1 MRTGFAGKDRDMK
14 NAEEM
19 LKTELERAK
28 KGLSP
33 KDAKRWLWGY
43 SDGLE
48 YALKLLEEE
57 KDARDGSH

>member
-1 MRTGFAGKDRDMK
+1 MK
-14 NAEEM
+14 NAEEI
-19 LKTELERAK
+19 LKAELERTK

-33 KDAKRWLWGY
+33 KDVKRWLWGY
-43 SDGLE
+43 YDGLE

>member
-1 MRTGFAGKDRDMK
+1 MK

-19 LKTELERAK
+19 LKAELERAK

-33 KDAKRWLWGY
+33 KDNKRWLWGY
-43 SDGLE
+43 ADGLE
-48 YALKLLEEE
+48 YALKLLEED